1 MKRLTFITIAL
12 SILLCAVCGTKS
24 QQFPEKSA
32 RNIGK
37 IRAKSR
43 FITVKDR
50 KFLDTEG
57 REIILH
63 GTNIVDKSREHNY
76 LSWHG
81 PKEFA
86 MMREWGFNCIRLV
99 IIWDGVE
106 PEPGHYDD
114 EYLAGVDKRIQWA
127 KENGIY
133 VILDMHQDL
142 FSAKF
147 GGDGAPDWAILDDG
161 KPHIHNG
168 STWSMAYFTSPAVQA
183 AFDNFW
189 ANKPVSDGIGL
200 QDHFARAWQHVAERY
215 ADEPAVVGYDLFNE
229 PFPGSTILQTL
240 PLKFQAAADALAK
253 KQGGKALS
261 VTEIMQKF
269 TEPNGLASYADD
281 LDLYKAFADGGAFSM
296 EFEQTV
302 LASFYNRVAKAIRQV
317 DRNHILFMETHI
329 LCNAGTPS
337 GVVPILDGNGNR
349 DPLQAFA
356 PHGYDIVTDTDRVAN
371 ASAERIDFIYG
382 RHAETAER
390 LEMPV
395 IVGEW
400 GAFYGQPNTL
410 YAAQMVVSQ
419 IEKHLFSDTY
429 WSYSGS
435 KEVDGAPY
443 FPVIARPYPAAVAG
457 ILLHYESDLA
467 PLPSRQA
474 GLDNKSFSCIWLEEP
489 AITAPSLIYLP
500 AQWFPEGY
508 SVDLQPKPEGWSF
521 EPTTSKSSSG
531 YVVIPPTGQQVER
544 KLYVNEKSYQK

>member
-1 MKRLTFITIAL
+1 MKGLTFITIAL
-12 SILLCAVCGTKS
+12 PMLLCVGCGTKS
-24 QQFPEKSA
+24 QQIPEKSA
-32 RNIGK
+32 GSIGK
-37 IRAKSR
+37 LRAKSR
-43 FITVKDR
+43 FITVKNR

-63 GTNIVDKSREHNY
+63 GTNIVDKSKEHNY

-106 PEPGHYDD
+106 PEPGRYDD

-127 KENGIY
+127 KENGMY

-168 STWSMAYFTSPAVQA
+168 SIWSMAYFTSPAVQA

-189 ANKPVSDGIGL
+189 SNKPAPDGIGL
-200 QDHFARAWQHVAERY
+200 QDHFACAWQHVAERY
-215 ADEPAVVGYDLFNE
+215 ADEPAVIGYDLFNE
-229 PFPGSTILQTL
+229 PFPGSTILETL
-240 PLKFQAAADALAK
+240 PLKFQAAADALAQ
-253 KQGGKALS
+253 KQGDKALS

-269 TEPNGLASYADD
+269 TEPNGLASYVDD
-281 LDLYKAFADGGAFSM
+281 LELYKAFADGGASSS
-296 EFEQTV
+296 ETFEQTV
-302 LASFYNRVAKAIRQV
+302 LASFYNRVGKAIRRV
-317 DRNHILFMETHI
+317 DQNRILFLETHI

-337 GVVPILDGNGNR
+337 GVVPIIDGNGNR

-356 PHGYDIVTDTDRVAN
+356 PHGYDIVTDTPNIAN
-371 ASAERIDFIYG
+371 ANSERIELIYD
-382 RHAETAER
+382 RHVETARR
-390 LEMPV
+390 LGMPAL
-395 IVGEW
+395 VGEW
-400 GAFYGQPNTL
+400 GAFGGHPNTL
-410 YAAQMVVSQ
+410 PAAQMVVNQ

-429 WSYSGS
+429 WAYSS
-435 KEVDGAPY
+435 SREMDGAPY

-457 ILLHYESDLA
+457 ILLRYESDFN
-467 PLPSRQA
+467 
-474 GLDNKSFSCIWLEEP
+474 NKSFSCIWREEP
-489 AITAPSLIYLP
+489 AVTAPSLIYLP

-508 SVDLQPKPEGWSF
+508 SIDLQPQSEGWSF
-521 EPTTSKSSSG
+521 EPTISGSSSG
-531 YVVIPPTGQQVER
+531 YLVIPPTGQRLER
-544 KLYVNEKSYQK
+544 KLKVQFKKNIGTE

>member
-1 MKRLTFITIAL
+1 MKELTFITIAL
-12 SILLCAVCGTKS
+12 PMLLCVGCGTKS
-24 QQFPEKSA
+24 QKIPEKSS
-32 RNIGK
+32 RSIGK
-37 IRAKSR
+37 LRAKSR
-43 FITVKDR
+43 FITVKNR
-50 KFLDTEG
+50 KFLDMEG

-106 PEPGHYDD
+106 PEPGRYDD

-127 KENGIY
+127 KENGMY

-161 KPHIHNG
+161 KPHIHSG
-168 STWSMAYFTSPAVQA
+168 SIWSMAYFTSPAVQA

-189 ANKPVSDGIGL
+189 ANKPAPDGIGL

-215 ADEPAVVGYDLFNE
+215 ADEPAVIGYDLFNE
-229 PFPGSTILQTL
+229 PFPGSTILETL
-240 PLKFQAAADALAK
+240 PLKFQAAADALAQ
-253 KQGGKALS
+253 KQGGEALS

-269 TEPNGLASYADD
+269 TEPNGLANYADD
-281 LDLYKAFADGGAFSM
+281 IELYKAFADGGASSS
-296 EFEQTV
+296 ETFEQTV

-317 DRNHILFMETHI
+317 DQNHILFLETHI

-337 GVVPILDGNGNR
+337 GVVPIIDGNGNR

-356 PHGYDIVTDTDRVAN
+356 PHGYDIVTDTPNIAN
-371 ASAERIDFIYG
+371 ASSERIELIYD
-382 RHAETAER
+382 RHVETARR
-390 LEMPV
+390 LGMPAL
-395 IVGEW
+395 VGEW
-400 GAFYGQPNTL
+400 GAFGGHPNTL
-410 YAAQMVVSQ
+410 PAAQMVVNQ

-429 WSYSGS
+429 WAYGS
-435 KEVDGAPY
+435 SREMDSAPY
-443 FPVIARPYPAAVAG
+443 FPVLSRPYPAAVAG
-457 ILLHYESDLA
+457 ILLRYESD
-467 PLPSRQA
+467 
-474 GLDNKSFSCIWLEEP
+474 LDNKSFSCIWQEEP
-489 AITAPSLIYLP
+489 AVTAPSLIYLP

-508 SVDLQPKPEGWSF
+508 SVDLEPKPEGWSF
-521 EPTTSKSSSG
+521 EPTISGSSSG
-531 YVVIPPTGQQVER
+531 YLVIPTTGQQVER
-544 KLYVNEKSYQK
+544 KLRVQFTG